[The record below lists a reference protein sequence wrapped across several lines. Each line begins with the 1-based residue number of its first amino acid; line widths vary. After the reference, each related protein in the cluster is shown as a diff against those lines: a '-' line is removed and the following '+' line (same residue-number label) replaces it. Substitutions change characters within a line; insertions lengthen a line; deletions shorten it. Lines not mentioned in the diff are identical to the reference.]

1 MMLFGIANPIVRLA
15 VGVAV
20 LAIGIALHRVLL
32 DATGAV
38 VVVIGVVQWVYR
50 SRGGAAGHGLWR
62 HR

>member
-1 MMLFGIANPIVRLA
+1 MLLFGIRNPAIRLA

-38 VVVIGVVQWVYR
+38 AIGIGVVQLAHR
-50 SRGGAAGHGLWR
+50 SRGGAAGRRWGA